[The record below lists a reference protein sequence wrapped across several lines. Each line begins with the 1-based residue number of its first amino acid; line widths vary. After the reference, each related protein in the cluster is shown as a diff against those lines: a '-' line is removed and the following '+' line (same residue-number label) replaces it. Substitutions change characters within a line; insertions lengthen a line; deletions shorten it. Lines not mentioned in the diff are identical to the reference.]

1 MGTDR
6 RRDRRVKTVSPR
18 EVRRAGRSTVRWPW
32 PRGGVAGDD
41 LRTLLGNASDEA
53 LRRGER
59 RLGTDH
65 VLLALL
71 HEPES
76 PAARAI
82 GVTLAEA
89 RSAADRLDAE
99 ALAAI
104 GVTVGIDDAAVLRQ
118 KARRF
123 PPLTSGTRE
132 VLKLAI
138 DAADPRRSGHIDGE
152 YFLRA
157 LMSRRRPDPA
167 AELMHA
173 LGVDRGSV
181 VARLDATI
189 QEDPR

>member
-1 MGTDR
+1 M
-6 RRDRRVKTVSPR
+6 
-18 EVRRAGRSTVRWPW
+18 RWPW
-32 PRGGVAGDD
+32 PRGGVAGDE
-41 LRTLLGNASDEA
+41 LRTLLADASEEA

-71 HEPES
+71 HEPQS
-76 PAARAI
+76 RAARAMS
-82 GVTLAEA
+82 VSLAAA

-104 GVTVGIDDAAVLRQ
+104 GVTVRIDDAAISRQ
-118 KARRF
+118 KVRRF

-138 DAADPRRSGHIDGE
+138 DAADPRRSGHIGGE
-152 YFLRA
+152 HVLRA
-157 LMSRRRPDPA
+157 LMSRQRPDPA

-173 LGVDRGSV
+173 LGVDRASV
-181 VARLDATI
+181 VGRLSAMTEGDS
-189 QEDPR
+189 R